1 MRKDLLN
8 FPSGLSLKR
17 VFVIEYALLLFTCCS
32 ILLIILSLP
41 VYFFKGSI
49 ILSSES
55 LLVTGDFNIHVD
67 VVGDPDCAKFLELH
81 ILETMGLQQHVNTLT
96 HESGYTLDLILSRQ
110 CENLV
115 KTTLVS
121 AYHVSDHW
129 TVTCLLNLDR
139 PGVTSKSVTFR
150 IIIGR

>member
-17 VFVIEYALLLFTCCS
+17 VFVIKYALLLFTCCS

-67 VVGDPDCAKFLELH
+67 VVGGPDCAKFLELH

>member
-1 MRKDLLN
+1 MC
-8 FPSGLSLKR
+8 
-17 VFVIEYALLLFTCCS
+17 V
-32 ILLIILSLP
+32 
-41 VYFFKGSI
+41 FKGSI

-67 VVGDPDCAKFLELH
+67 VVGDLDRAIFLELH
-81 ILETMGLQQHVNTLT
+81 ILETIGLQQHVITLA

-115 KTTLVS
+115 NTTLVS
-121 AYHVSDHW
+121 AYHISDHW

-139 PGVTSKSVTFR
+139 PGVTSRSVTFR
-150 IIIGR
+150 TIMGR

>member
-17 VFVIEYALLLFTCCS
+17 VFVIKYALLLFTCCS

-67 VVGDPDCAKFLELH
+67 VVGDPACAKFLELH

>member
-17 VFVIEYALLLFTCCS
+17 VFVIKYALLLFTGCS
-32 ILLIILSLP
+32 ILLIIL
-41 VYFFKGSI
+41 VCFFKGSI
-49 ILSSES
+49 ILSWES

-81 ILETMGLQQHVNTLT
+81 ILETMGLQQHVITLT
-96 HESGYTLDLILSRQ
+96 HESGYTLDLILLRQ

-121 AYHVSDHW
+121 AYHISDH
-129 TVTCLLNLDR
+129 
-139 PGVTSKSVTFR
+139 
-150 IIIGR
+150 

>member
-17 VFVIEYALLLFTCCS
+17 VLVIKYALLLFTGCS
-32 ILLIILSLP
+32 ILLIILSIP
-41 VYFFKGSI
+41 VCFFKGSI
-49 ILSSES
+49 IRSSES

-67 VVGDPDCAKFLELH
+67 VVGDLDRAKFLELH
-81 ILETMGLQQHVNTLT
+81 ILQTMGLQRHVITLT
-96 HESGYTLDLILSRQ
+96 HESGYTLDLTLSRQ

-115 KTTLVS
+115 KRTLVS
-121 AYHVSDHW
+121 AYQISDHW

-150 IIIGR
+150 TIMGR

>member
-1 MRKDLLN
+1 M
-8 FPSGLSLKR
+8 
-17 VFVIEYALLLFTCCS
+17 
-32 ILLIILSLP
+32 
-41 VYFFKGSI
+41 
-49 ILSSES
+49 
-55 LLVTGDFNIHVD
+55 LVTGDFNIHVD
-67 VVGDPDCAKFLELH
+67 VARDLDRAKFLELH
-81 ILETMGLQQHVNTLT
+81 ILETVGLQHHVITLT

-121 AYHVSDHW
+121 AYHISDHW

-150 IIIGR
+150 TIIGRCPGSSV

>member
-17 VFVIEYALLLFTCCS
+17 VFVIKYALLLFTCCS

-110 CENLV
+110 SENLV

-121 AYHVSDHW
+121 AYHISDHW